1 MGLGNDTIL
10 LWGLGTDA
18 WITIAIVIT
27 MIGVMLLTKVRTD
40 AVMLIAIGVLFA
52 VGVLDAKEMCSGFSA
67 GTVVVTG
74 VLGVVMAGLRYTGV
88 LQWIM
93 KHVFGLPDRYS
104 TALLR
109 MMVPVAALS
118 AFLSNT
124 MLTML
129 FGNVL
134 KRWARK
140 LDVAPSKLYLPMVY
154 AVQMGEE
161 AFEAANDYTV
171 ELLVPRTT
179 RTS

>member
-1 MGLGNDTIL
+1 MGQGNDIIL
-10 LWGLGTDA
+10 FWGLGIDA
-18 WITIAIVIT
+18 WITIATVIT
-27 MIGVMLLTKVRTD
+27 IIGVMLFTKIRTD

-52 VGVLDAKEMCSGFSA
+52 VGVLDAKEMCAGFSA

-129 FGNVL
+129 FGN
-134 KRWARK
+134 
-140 LDVAPSKLYLPMVY
+140 DVHVGCRQPVSFGIRTPDIA
-154 AVQMGEE
+154 QGHHGRDE
-161 AFEAANDYTV
+161 
-171 ELLVPRTT
+171 PRAE
-179 RTS
+179 R